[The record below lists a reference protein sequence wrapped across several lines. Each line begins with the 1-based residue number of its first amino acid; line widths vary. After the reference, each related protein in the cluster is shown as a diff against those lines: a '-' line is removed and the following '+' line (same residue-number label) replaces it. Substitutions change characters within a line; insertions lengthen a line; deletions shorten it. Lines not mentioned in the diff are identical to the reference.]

1 MIKKFNIAL
10 AFCFNIFVF
19 SVSSA
24 LAQGEGNIWYF
35 GDNSGLSFNTVP
47 PTALDNGALNTNEGC
62 ASISD
67 SDGEILFYTDGVTVY
82 NKTHNIMLNGAGL
95 LGDVSATQSAIIC
108 PYPENPNLYYIFT
121 VTDLA
126 SSNGLRY
133 SVVNMTLDGGNG
145 AVVNGQ
151 KNIRLSPGIFFTE
164 KLTAVRNSSGN
175 GLWVISHEF
184 ASNNFQVYKIDA
196 SGLDTN
202 PQIFSVGSSH
212 SGDIG
217 NAIGYLKVSPD
228 GTRLAC
234 AISGPASI
242 VELFDFNPASGAI
255 EYVETFNSFNGP
267 YGIEFSPNSNFLY
280 IADGVLG
287 ESNISQIDINN
298 NYEVLEVVSLPALP
312 NFGALQIGPDQ
323 KIYVALINTSFLC
336 TIESP
341 DLKFPACDFQFES
354 TPLINNVNVGL
365 PSFIQSFF
373 YSGGFTFENT
383 CLGDATQFT
392 LSNPSDVQ
400 SVIWDFGDGN
410 SSVIFNPT
418 HVYSLADDYL
428 VELSITLNDGN
439 TFSYEETVIITDGP
453 SFSISSSTIV
463 CEGEEM
469 TLSVPNG
476 FPEYS
481 WSTGST
487 SNTAIVNNSGIYT
500 CTITGNL
507 GCSNTESFNLVMN
520 PLPAVTLSNLGDICV
535 NETAFELTGGNPVG
549 GIYSGDFVSGGFF
562 DANAAGV
569 GTHEIFYTFTNALDC
584 SNTASAFIEVTS
596 DIEVSLSDFSNVCE
610 NTPAFTLSGGLP
622 TEGDY
627 SGPGVVDNIFDP
639 SSVGVGTYSIT
650 YTYSEGACSG
660 SDSKDIIVLA
670 KPTVEL
676 SFTIDNYCEDAEAI
690 TLSGGNP
697 TDGDYL
703 FEGSVVTIF
712 DPQAEGPGNYD
723 IKYSY
728 VNDEGCSDTAQSTL
742 IVNPLPVVSFDPI
755 PALCQN
761 TGTFTITQGSGL
773 PAGGTGVYSGSPN
786 IDADGNFNT
795 NTAEGIYDLVYTYTD
810 INGCIS
816 FAEQSVEVIREPQA
830 PTAISVDIDTYC
842 SAQAPTEITL
852 ACEGLDDDYFWYE
865 NDFAGTSIGNTKT
878 LTIAAPTVTTTYL
891 TRSETSCGNS
901 DALSITVTVNPSPTA
916 AFSAAD
922 VCENVAVEF
931 LNESL
936 SPLDPITSWNWDFGD
951 GNRSTEESPTHTYSG
966 FGIRDIELIVKTD
979 ALCPDTTTQSITITQ
994 APQPPTVISVNID
1007 EYCISLRP
1015 DEITLACEGLDPD
1028 YFWYENDFAGLAIGS
1043 TKTLTITAPTVTTT
1057 YLARSETSCGNS
1069 DALSITVT
1077 VLPNPTAAFNA
1088 ADVCDGNSVQFN
1100 DASFDN
1106 NDVITNWDWDF
1117 GDNNSSTDQSPEHL
1131 FTGFGVQNIQ
1141 LVVKNASGCL
1151 DTLQQTVEV
1160 FDNPVASFNF
1170 TTECLGEASDFI
1182 STSNAPASTINQW
1195 TWEMDGSTYT
1205 TETTSHTFSGSGDFT
1220 VNLAV
1225 ETEQGCSAALSQ
1237 TVEVYPLPVAAFSYF
1252 NPCRSNV
1259 VELTNNS
1266 TSAPGVGSSPISG
1279 YLWDFNNGETSDTAV
1294 SFFKYIYPG
1303 AGVYIIEL
1311 TVTDDNGC
1319 IDVFTENNVIV
1330 SPDFD
1335 VSISAEP
1342 FCIGVEG
1349 TFDGE
1354 PVPDFLPMDSY
1365 EWILPD
1371 GSLVTGEDINYTFDA
1386 AGVYEVGLVGT
1397 LDICTAGK
1405 TYTLEVKELPTAAFS
1420 YAGQC
1425 LQEELSFSDE
1435 SSGDGLAVEQWNWD
1449 FDDGATATIPNPTH
1463 SYTTV
1468 GNYAATLQVTD
1479 ANGCVNSFSQS
1490 INIRPL
1496 PVSQFNPLLPWC
1508 EGNTISFVNNSTT
1521 PGSFTGYLWNMGDGT
1536 TYSTEEVVHPFPTAG
1551 NQIVSL
1557 IVTDEL
1563 NCKDTSEQVLFIT
1576 PDFSLNIAA
1585 FNLCSNTTANLS
1597 GEVVAPPLVPDS
1609 WSWVFPDGSTTNG
1622 QNTTYN
1628 FGGAGNFDVQLSA
1641 SKNGCLET
1649 HNQLLSVN
1657 PAPTASFIYSLVS
1670 LDDPVQ
1676 FIDNSTLNGG
1686 PPIVAWSWNF
1696 GDPMSGLDNF
1706 SDLQNP
1712 VHLFSALGDYDVNL
1726 TVTDENGCSDDTTIT
1741 LTVNPR
1747 PVAGFYW
1754 ELPCFGTDVQFVDTS
1769 TTSQGFITDWFWNFG
1784 DPASGAFNESTAQN
1798 PTHSFTA
1805 PGIYNVQLVVKAFG
1819 YDTIVQQV
1827 EIFAPP
1833 TAEFSFNTPCQGEA
1847 VNFIDESLPG
1857 DAPIESWFWDFAD
1870 GNTSDEQNPSH
1881 VYQFSGNY
1889 LVDLTVTDT
1898 NGCSA
1903 TITKNVTIW
1912 QGPTAQFNTFSA
1924 CVGNLTFFID
1934 KSTAD
1939 GADII
1944 QWDWNFGDPASGGD
1958 NFSTEQNPSH
1968 EYTAEGVYE
1977 VILLVEDANGCVD
1990 SDTVDLV
1997 VEPAPVADF
2006 IADSVCLGNVMTFIN
2021 QSFSTGQPISS
2032 YYWEFGDGSTSTD
2045 ANPTKTYSEPGN
2057 YDVLL
2062 VVETEGG
2069 CSAEVVKRVKVF
2081 FLPVADFEW
2090 TNNQA
2095 CEMDTTFFTD
2105 FSAPVGN
2112 AIIDTW
2118 FWQFGDGGTS
2128 DERNPAH
2135 YYADAGSY
2143 AVNLLVTDING
2154 CQNSITKTVVVSEAP
2169 VSNFIFNTTDCN
2181 TLNFTST
2188 GFDPNGLDITA
2199 WYWDF
2204 GDPASGGDNTSIDA
2218 NPSHTYVNG
2227 GTYNVLHIV
2236 FNENGCRDTI
2246 VQQVLI
2252 SGPEAAFSFENNCSG
2267 LPVNF
2272 FDESNTNGNDPA
2284 VAWLWDFNDGS
2295 PNSIQQNPTHVF
2307 DLGGS
2312 YLVSLTIT
2320 TVNGCV
2326 SQTAELVEVEFGP
2339 TANFTFTSLS
2349 CSGDSIQFTDAST
2362 GDAGIDTW
2370 NWQMGDGTQFDI
2382 PNPKHAYAVAGTY
2395 LVKLRVTDANG
2406 CYNDKS
2412 VSLEI
2417 DQSPTAN
2424 FNWETR
2430 NCDTT
2435 FFSDFSNPNGT
2446 TINAWTWQFDD
2457 PASGAENISFLQNP
2471 FHKFTAT
2478 GAYNVQLTVSNTF
2491 LCSDTLTR
2499 LVEYQA
2505 QPEPDFTFDTVCF
2518 GQATSFSDL
2527 TPTDFQDIQ
2536 AWIWDFGDNSALS
2549 FEQNPEHVYNAPG
2562 TYFAKLKVINGTF
2575 CEDSIVK
2582 QVLVRELPL
2591 VDFSP
2596 DSSCFTQPV
2605 TFIDE
2610 STANG
2615 DNISSWL
2622 WDFGDGSSG
2631 SDLQSP
2637 THTFAAAD
2645 IYQVSLTVVNNFS
2658 CANTRTKAHYV
2669 NDLPF
2674 VDFEYQAACAGSVT
2688 QFTSLAS
2695 SAVGIDSWQ
2704 WDFGDGSS
2712 GSNAA
2717 NPNHTFSLP
2726 GLYPVKLIV
2735 TDFLGCVDSIT
2746 KVVEAFEIPT
2756 VAFDAQAV
2764 CLGDSMFFTDL
2775 TLPQADSWSWSFGD
2789 GGTSTDQNPKHLYQ
2803 NAGTYSVLLQASTPG
2818 GCSSSVVQQVEVYP
2832 LPIVDF
2838 AWNFAACAGSE
2849 VQFEDLS
2856 QGISGDV
2863 TEWEWDFGDG
2873 SPVSNDQNPVHIFQT
2888 GDVAYNVQLVVVTET
2903 GCTDTLVQEVGITG
2917 APLAEF
2923 SISNGAGEGPCV
2935 NNTFSFEDL
2944 STTQS
2949 GIIQDWEWDFGDG
2962 NGSGSKD
2969 PLHNY
2974 DEADTYTVRLIV
2986 TNTAG
2991 CVDTATQELD
3001 VFALPI
3007 VEFSFDSVCFGDTTQ
3022 FIDSDF
3028 INVGAIDLW
3037 QYNFGDGS
3045 PPSDESDPKHLFTGP
3060 GDYTVILQ
3068 LTDTNLCVNQK
3079 DSIVPVY
3086 GLPLVNFTFD
3096 TACLFEA
3103 TNFSDLSIPADHD
3116 LDQWTWNFGDGN
3128 SVSGISNP
3136 SHTYDDF
3143 GNYTTKLI
3151 VTDSWGCVDS
3161 TQKLVNVYEPPV
3173 AQFSWS
3179 DTSCTAGKIYFFDE
3193 SFHNQGWAITQRL
3206 WDINNFESDL
3216 AEPVY
3221 IFPDVETT
3229 YPVSLIATDQRGCSD
3244 TLTEEIFVPAE
3255 LSIDFTADTVCFGE
3269 QTMLIASALLP
3280 ANAQVSTWVWFFDDG
3295 SPQLSTTEDT
3305 VYHSFASDGVFRVEL
3320 TALELATNCNATI
3333 RKDVL
3338 VRKLPAAA
3346 FLAAAAACADS
3357 TEFIDQSAL
3366 GDGPISNWTWYFGDG
3381 NSESITAPDPADT
3394 KYLYPPFLDTFE
3406 ASLAITDVFGCEDS
3420 IAQDVLRFPCLFVNF
3435 TTDTNIYCQD
3445 KAVTLID
3452 SSIVQSNAVVLQKYW
3467 NFGDGTELIT
3477 DPDIDTVKHIYEKTG
3492 IYEIAF
3498 AIRFEI
3504 NGDIL
3509 SDTIRKSIEVY
3520 PTPIVAIAAENVC
3533 DGEEALLVS
3542 NTDAN
3547 NSIVDNWTWFFG
3559 DGEQINIISDDVNN
3573 AVYHTYPQSGSYDL
3587 MLMAVTDLGCRDTA
3601 SKAFVVNPVPQ
3612 VVITADT
3619 TEICGPG
3626 TILFTDAS
3634 TLESGSIIRR
3644 GWSFGDFT
3652 DAIVTED
3659 TISHFYDMGSTSSS
3673 GSRYTVTLTAVS
3685 DSSCSATDSI
3695 VNMIS
3700 QYSLPRPAFTV
3711 EPDSIAITEVEELM
3725 LFNDSENAF
3734 YFDWVLSDTLRY
3746 EDSYEPNIWQDIQ
3759 DTGTYNLQ
3767 LLAQTVD
3774 GCWDSTESQFK
3785 VYPIFRFFIPNAF
3798 SPNGNGVNETFG
3810 PKGRYFDD
3818 KTFKMQIFSR
3828 WGELV
3833 FETEDFFEQWDGRN
3847 KNGGK
3852 MQPIGVYA
3860 WVIEVV
3866 DLQGNIKTFKGAVT
3880 LVL

>member
-1 MIKKFNIAL
+1 MN
-10 AFCFNIFVF
+10 
-19 SVSSA
+19 
-24 LAQGEGNIWYF
+24 
-35 GDNSGLSFNTVP
+35 
-47 PTALDNGALNTNEGC
+47 
-62 ASISD
+62 ASILNIRFLFLFSLLLSSIAITHAQSD
-67 SDGEILFYTDGVTVY
+67 ECATSDPFCTSNDYTFRIGPSS
-82 NKTHNIMLNGAGL
+82 GAGL
-95 LGDVSATQSAIIC
+95 PPGPDYNCVTTGNSPTWFHLRIQISGDINIFMESEEGADIDFVCWGPFDDPFEPCLDGLQSVVDCSFSPFPFEDCYIPSGVVGEYYVIMITNFFGPSQNIFFTKTSGTGETDCSIVESEATNNGPIC
-108 PYPENPNLYYIFT
+108 VGETLELFAEEVEDATYEWTGPDGF
-121 VTDLA
+121 
-126 SSNGLRY
+126 SSNIQNPTIPNAQLANAGTYTLT
-133 SVVNMTLDGGNG
+133 VTLDGTSESFET
-145 AVVNGQ
+145 VV
-151 KNIRLSPGIFFTE
+151 
-164 KLTAVRNSSGN
+164 
-175 GLWVISHEF
+175 VINE
-184 ASNNFQVYKIDA
+184 
-196 SGLDTN
+196 N
-202 PQIFSVGSSH
+202 PEVSI
-212 SGDIG
+212 SGDFEICTG
-217 NAIGYLKVSPD
+217 EETTLI
-228 GTRLAC
+228 
-234 AISGPASI
+234 
-242 VELFDFNPASGAI
+242 ASGA
-255 EYVETFNSFNGP
+255 N
-267 YGIEFSPNSNFLY
+267 
-280 IADGVLG
+280 
-287 ESNISQIDINN
+287 
-298 NYEVLEVVSLPALP
+298 
-312 NFGALQIGPDQ
+312 
-323 KIYVALINTSFLC
+323 
-336 TIESP
+336 
-341 DLKFPACDFQFES
+341 
-354 TPLINNVNVGL
+354 
-365 PSFIQSFF
+365 
-373 YSGGFTFENT
+373 
-383 CLGDATQFT
+383 
-392 LSNPSDVQ
+392 
-400 SVIWDFGDGN
+400 
-410 SSVIFNPT
+410 
-418 HVYSLADDYL
+418 
-428 VELSITLNDGN
+428 
-439 TFSYEETVIITDGP
+439 
-453 SFSISSSTIV
+453 
-463 CEGEEM
+463 
-469 TLSVPNG
+469 
-476 FPEYS
+476 EYS
-481 WSTGST
+481 WSNGATTASIT
-487 SNTAIVNNSGIYT
+487 VSPSSNTLYSVEGTS
-500 CTITGNL
+500 
-507 GCSNTESFNLVMN
+507 TESCSDEASQTVTVN
-520 PLPAVTLSNLGDICV
+520 PLPIVTLPDQTEVCV
-535 NETAFELTGGNPVG
+535 NETAVELEGGSPAG
-549 GIYSGDFVSGGFF
+549 GIYSGDNVSGGNFN
-562 DANAAGV
+562 ANAAGV
-569 GTHEIFYTFTNALDC
+569 GVHEILYTYTDILEC

-596 DIEVSLSDFSNVCE
+596 DIEVSLSAFSNVCE
-610 NTPAFTLSGGLP
+610 NAPAFTLSGGLP

-639 SSVGVGTYSIT
+639 SSVGAGTYSIT

-690 TLSGGNP
+690 TLSGGSP
-697 TDGDYL
+697 ADGDYL
-703 FEGSVVTIF
+703 FEGSLVTIF
-712 DPQAEGPGNYD
+712 DPQAVGPGNYD

-755 PALCQN
+755 PAVCQN
-761 TGTFTITQGSGL
+761 SGIVSITQGQPSGG
-773 PAGGTGVYSGSPN
+773 GGTGVYSGSPN

-795 NTAEGIYDLVYTYTD
+795 NTAEGIYNLVYTYTD

-830 PTAISVDIDTYC
+830 PTDISVSISEYC
-842 SAQAPTEITL
+842 INLKPEEITL

-865 NDFAGTSIGNTKT
+865 NDFAG
-878 LTIAAPTVTTTYL
+878 V
-891 TRSETSCGNS
+891 
-901 DALSITVTVNPSPTA
+901 
-916 AFSAAD
+916 
-922 VCENVAVEF
+922 
-931 LNESL
+931 
-936 SPLDPITSWNWDFGD
+936 
-951 GNRSTEESPTHTYSG
+951 
-966 FGIRDIELIVKTD
+966 
-979 ALCPDTTTQSITITQ
+979 
-994 APQPPTVISVNID
+994 
-1007 EYCISLRP
+1007 
-1015 DEITLACEGLDPD
+1015 
-1028 YFWYENDFAGLAIGS
+1028 AIGS
-1043 TKTLTITAPTVTTT
+1043 TKTLTITAPAVTTT

-1088 ADVCDGNSVQFN
+1088 TDVCDGNSVQFN

-1106 NDVITNWDWDF
+1106 NDVITDWNWDF
-1117 GDNNSSTDQSPEHL
+1117 GDGNASTDQSPEHL

-1141 LVVKNASGCL
+1141 LIVTNASGCV
-1151 DTLQQTVEV
+1151 DTLQQSVEV
-1160 FDNPVASFNF
+1160 FDNPVASFSF
-1170 TTECLGEASDFI
+1170 STECLGDASNFI

-1195 TWEMDGSTYT
+1195 TWQMDGSTYT
-1205 TETTSHTFSGSGDFT
+1205 TETTSHIFSGSGDFT
-1220 VNLAV
+1220 VNLTV
-1225 ETEQGCSAALSQ
+1225 ETEQGCSDALSQ
-1237 TVEVYPLPVAAFSYF
+1237 TVEVYPLPVADFSYF

-1259 VELTNNS
+1259 VELTNSS
-1266 TSAPGVGSSPISG
+1266 TSAPVAGGSPIVA
-1279 YLWDFNNGETSDTAV
+1279 YLWDFNNGETSDTTEA
-1294 SFFKYIYPG
+1294 FFKYIYPG
-1303 AGVYIIEL
+1303 AGVYSIEL
-1311 TVTDDNGC
+1311 TVTDINGC
-1319 IDVFTENNVIV
+1319 SDVFIENNVSV

-1349 TFDGE
+1349 TLDGE

-1371 GSLVTGEDINYTFDA
+1371 GSSLSGEDITYTFNA
-1386 AGVYEVGLVGT
+1386 AGTYEVSLVGT

-1405 TYTLEVKELPTAAFS
+1405 TYMVEVKELPTAAFG
-1420 YAGQC
+1420 YTGQC
-1425 LQEELSFSDE
+1425 LQEELNFSDE
-1435 SSGDGLAVEQWNWD
+1435 STADGLTLTNWNWD
-1449 FDDGATATIPNPTH
+1449 FDDGATATIQNPTH
-1463 SYTTV
+1463 SYTAV
-1468 GNYAATLQVTD
+1468 GNYAATLQVSD
-1479 ANGCVNSFSQS
+1479 ANGCVNSSSQS

-1496 PVSQFNPLLPWC
+1496 PVSVFNPLLPWC

-1536 TYSTEEVVHPFPTAG
+1536 TYTSEEVSHPFPVSG
-1551 NQIVSL
+1551 NQSVSL

-1563 NCKDTSEQVLFIT
+1563 NCRDTSEQVLFIT

-1597 GEVVAPPLVPDS
+1597 GEVVDLPLSPDS
-1609 WSWVFPDGSTTNG
+1609 WSWILPDGSTAAG

-1784 DPASGAFNESTAQN
+1784 DPASGTFNESTAQN
-1798 PTHSFTA
+1798 PTHNFTA

-1944 QWDWNFGDPASGGD
+1944 QWDWSFGDPASGGD

-2021 QSFSTGQPISS
+2021 QSFSNGQPISN

-2045 ANPTKTYSEPGN
+2045 ANPTKTYSAPGN

-2069 CSAEVVKRVKVF
+2069 CSAEVVKTVKVF

-2637 THTFAAAD
+2637 THTFAAAGH
-2645 IYQVSLTVVNNFS
+2645 I
-2658 CANTRTKAHYV
+2658 
-2669 NDLPF
+2669 
-2674 VDFEYQAACAGSVT
+2674 
-2688 QFTSLAS
+2688 
-2695 SAVGIDSWQ
+2695 
-2704 WDFGDGSS
+2704 
-2712 GSNAA
+2712 
-2717 NPNHTFSLP
+2717 P
-2726 GLYPVKLIV
+2726 GLSYCGKQFQLCEYANQSPLCERSSLCGFRIPGCLCRQCDPV
-2735 TDFLGCVDSIT
+2735 
-2746 KVVEAFEIPT
+2746 
-2756 VAFDAQAV
+2756 
-2764 CLGDSMFFTDL
+2764 
-2775 TLPQADSWSWSFGD
+2775 
-2789 GGTSTDQNPKHLYQ
+2789 
-2803 NAGTYSVLLQASTPG
+2803 
-2818 GCSSSVVQQVEVYP
+2818 
-2832 LPIVDF
+2832 
-2838 AWNFAACAGSE
+2838 
-2849 VQFEDLS
+2849 
-2856 QGISGDV
+2856 
-2863 TEWEWDFGDG
+2863 
-2873 SPVSNDQNPVHIFQT
+2873 
-2888 GDVAYNVQLVVVTET
+2888 
-2903 GCTDTLVQEVGITG
+2903 
-2917 APLAEF
+2917 
-2923 SISNGAGEGPCV
+2923 
-2935 NNTFSFEDL
+2935 
-2944 STTQS
+2944 
-2949 GIIQDWEWDFGDG
+2949 
-2962 NGSGSKD
+2962 
-2969 PLHNY
+2969 
-2974 DEADTYTVRLIV
+2974 
-2986 TNTAG
+2986 
-2991 CVDTATQELD
+2991 
-3001 VFALPI
+3001 
-3007 VEFSFDSVCFGDTTQ
+3007 
-3022 FIDSDF
+3022 
-3028 INVGAIDLW
+3028 
-3037 QYNFGDGS
+3037 
-3045 PPSDESDPKHLFTGP
+3045 
-3060 GDYTVILQ
+3060 
-3068 LTDTNLCVNQK
+3068 
-3079 DSIVPVY
+3079 
-3086 GLPLVNFTFD
+3086 
-3096 TACLFEA
+3096 
-3103 TNFSDLSIPADHD
+3103 
-3116 LDQWTWNFGDGN
+3116 
-3128 SVSGISNP
+3128 
-3136 SHTYDDF
+3136 
-3143 GNYTTKLI
+3143 
-3151 VTDSWGCVDS
+3151 
-3161 TQKLVNVYEPPV
+3161 
-3173 AQFSWS
+3173 
-3179 DTSCTAGKIYFFDE
+3179 
-3193 SFHNQGWAITQRL
+3193 
-3206 WDINNFESDL
+3206 
-3216 AEPVY
+3216 
-3221 IFPDVETT
+3221 
-3229 YPVSLIATDQRGCSD
+3229 
-3244 TLTEEIFVPAE
+3244 
-3255 LSIDFTADTVCFGE
+3255 
-3269 QTMLIASALLP
+3269 
-3280 ANAQVSTWVWFFDDG
+3280 
-3295 SPQLSTTEDT
+3295 
-3305 VYHSFASDGVFRVEL
+3305 
-3320 TALELATNCNATI
+3320 
-3333 RKDVL
+3333 
-3338 VRKLPAAA
+3338 
-3346 FLAAAAACADS
+3346 
-3357 TEFIDQSAL
+3357 
-3366 GDGPISNWTWYFGDG
+3366 
-3381 NSESITAPDPADT
+3381 
-3394 KYLYPPFLDTFE
+3394 
-3406 ASLAITDVFGCEDS
+3406 
-3420 IAQDVLRFPCLFVNF
+3420 
-3435 TTDTNIYCQD
+3435 
-3445 KAVTLID
+3445 
-3452 SSIVQSNAVVLQKYW
+3452 
-3467 NFGDGTELIT
+3467 
-3477 DPDIDTVKHIYEKTG
+3477 
-3492 IYEIAF
+3492 
-3498 AIRFEI
+3498 
-3504 NGDIL
+3504 
-3509 SDTIRKSIEVY
+3509 
-3520 PTPIVAIAAENVC
+3520 
-3533 DGEEALLVS
+3533 
-3542 NTDAN
+3542 
-3547 NSIVDNWTWFFG
+3547 
-3559 DGEQINIISDDVNN
+3559 
-3573 AVYHTYPQSGSYDL
+3573 
-3587 MLMAVTDLGCRDTA
+3587 
-3601 SKAFVVNPVPQ
+3601 
-3612 VVITADT
+3612 
-3619 TEICGPG
+3619 
-3626 TILFTDAS
+3626 
-3634 TLESGSIIRR
+3634 
-3644 GWSFGDFT
+3644 
-3652 DAIVTED
+3652 
-3659 TISHFYDMGSTSSS
+3659 
-3673 GSRYTVTLTAVS
+3673 
-3685 DSSCSATDSI
+3685 
-3695 VNMIS
+3695 
-3700 QYSLPRPAFTV
+3700 
-3711 EPDSIAITEVEELM
+3711 
-3725 LFNDSENAF
+3725 
-3734 YFDWVLSDTLRY
+3734 
-3746 EDSYEPNIWQDIQ
+3746 
-3759 DTGTYNLQ
+3759 
-3767 LLAQTVD
+3767 
-3774 GCWDSTESQFK
+3774 
-3785 VYPIFRFFIPNAF
+3785 
-3798 SPNGNGVNETFG
+3798 
-3810 PKGRYFDD
+3810 
-3818 KTFKMQIFSR
+3818 
-3828 WGELV
+3828 
-3833 FETEDFFEQWDGRN
+3833 
-3847 KNGGK
+3847 
-3852 MQPIGVYA
+3852 
-3860 WVIEVV
+3860 
-3866 DLQGNIKTFKGAVT
+3866 
-3880 LVL
+3880 